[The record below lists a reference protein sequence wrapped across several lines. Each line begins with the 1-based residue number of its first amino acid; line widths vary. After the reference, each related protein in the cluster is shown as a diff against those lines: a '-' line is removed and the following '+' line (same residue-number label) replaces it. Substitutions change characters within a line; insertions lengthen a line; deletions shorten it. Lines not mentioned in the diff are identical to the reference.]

1 MIGSTAAVERGPSQG
16 ARSGSKEPTW
26 VSFLPLGFRRWP
38 IQFSVPA
45 AVETGEAVAGFAT
58 GIGHGGKGDGG
69 VVKRARGLVVQ
80 KVHFGHHGNRSDVP
94 RWGRLFF
101 AGNLLLRL
109 TPFACGLV
117 CLDAGIVWGVIGDIH
132 GSAAPRL
139 EASEMFV
146 LKGLYKPTVRYPFLF

>member
-26 VSFLPLGFRRWP
+26 VPFLPLGFCRRP
-38 IQFSVPA
+38 IQFRVPA
-45 AVETGEAVAGFAT
+45 TVVAGEAVAGFAS
-58 GIGHGGKGDGG
+58 GIRHGYKGDGG
-69 VVKRARGLVVQ
+69 VVKWACGLVVQ

-109 TPFACGLV
+109 TPFACGFV
-117 CLDAGIVWGVIGDIH
+117 CLDAGIVRGVIADIH
-132 GSAAPRL
+132 GSAAPRFGTGQV
-139 EASEMFV
+139 FV
-146 LKGLYKPTVRYPFLF
+146 L

>member
-69 VVKRARGLVVQ
+69 VIERARGLFVEEM
-80 KVHFGHHGNRSDVP
+80 HFSHHCD
-94 RWGRLFF
+94 
-101 AGNLLLRL
+101 
-109 TPFACGLV
+109 
-117 CLDAGIVWGVIGDIH
+117 
-132 GSAAPRL
+132 
-139 EASEMFV
+139 
-146 LKGLYKPTVRYPFLF
+146 

>member
-1 MIGSTAAVERGPSQG
+1 MFGSTAAVERGPSQG

-26 VSFLPLGFRRWP
+26 VPFLPLGFRRRP

-45 AVETGEAVAGFAT
+45 AVEAGEAVAGFAS
-58 GIGHGGKGDGG
+58 GIRHRYKGDGG

-101 AGNLLLRL
+101 TGNLLLRL

-132 GSAAPRL
+132 GSAAPRFGTGHV
-139 EASEMFV
+139 FV
-146 LKGLYKPTVRYPFLF
+146 L

>member
-1 MIGSTAAVERGPSQG
+1 MGADDLLLRASNEGLRRPRVARAKKIIRLHPS
-16 ARSGSKEPTW
+16 S
-26 VSFLPLGFRRWP
+26 LGFRRRP

-45 AVETGEAVAGFAT
+45 AVEAGEAVAGFAS
-58 GIGHGGKGDGG
+58 GILHGYKGDGG

-132 GSAAPRL
+132 GSAASRFGTGQV
-139 EASEMFV
+139 FV
-146 LKGLYKPTVRYPFLF
+146 L